1 MDGVFCKLIFLHL
14 LDYILDCYLSLVT
27 DWFVQTHLDLTDIFS
42 LLFPFSSL
50 LLLVDRLGRKLFLVL
65 MASFSLVVYCSDV
78 TFLHIYLRCIYKY
91 ISIFINLTVGLF
103 VPQTVHVT
111 YFWARW
117 TKDKIILFVFLACT
131 FGFWQLFLTALTRW
145 ESRSESKEQFPICSQ
160 CFYKRQACGEVLNN
174 RFPCTH

>member
-1 MDGVFCKLIFLHL
+1 MDGVFANWYFYICSTTWLLPVSRYWLIH
-14 LDYILDCYLSLVT
+14 SNSP
-27 DWFVQTHLDLTDIFS
+27 WSHWHFS

-65 MASFSLVVYCSDV
+65 MASYSLVVYCSDV
-78 TFLHIYLRCIYKY
+78 TFLHLYLRCIYKY
-91 ISIFINLTVGLF
+91 ISIIINLTVGLF

-111 YFWARW
+111 YFWTRW

-131 FGFWQLFLTALTRW
+131 FGFWQLFLTALTRR